1 MPFSSNLLRSVLPV
15 VGLLNLL
22 ALSGCLGANEQRCD
36 GRGGPPVGDSSAAAG
51 TTDAQQRAA
60 AAVDCDAYEIT
71 GRIAALAPTRDKI
84 SSLQDRTRLDAQRA
98 LAAVRSRAVESS
110 RLPLS
115 SAHRD
120 MYAAAAAAERASGS
134 EPVLAWATDPWM
146 ALDPLERPAA
156 NQRGELAVALM
167 RGERRALAVNVRNT
181 SAVPRV
187 LQVRIFLANLPGDAL
202 QIYRVNWTG
211 NDKSDWAAA
220 ELEPLG
226 DASASRETLLLPGI
240 TQQIWMQISP
250 DNSADAGRYSGS
262 VEVSADGGVAVQ
274 VPLTVTIF
282 RTQFPRE
289 PSMHFGGWDYADGSN
304 HPGYAV
310 TRGNSGAVAR
320 QLQAHFVDTPW
331 AGRQVLHWDD
341 LDLNAGAQRPPDASA
356 LQHWMAQWT
365 GARRFRVL
373 VDVDDLRGID
383 VADDRFAPAVATWAR
398 AWAAEIRRLGKSPEQ
413 FDLLLRD
420 EPGTSEEAAIT
431 EAWSRAIRGSG
442 AGFRIWVDPV
452 WQDPLKTPQ
461 SLIDAADTIA
471 INLALAE
478 KAGDAYWDWARRL
491 AGEGKTIELYAN
503 EGPARRM
510 DPYGYYRLTAWRA
523 FFAGATAVSFWSFSD
538 TGGGRSD
545 NEFAAAEVDYS
556 PLFIGEEKVRSGKHM
571 EAAVEG
577 IEDAEY
583 LQMLQVVAHTHALPD
598 ARHTAAE
605 LLDQVSS
612 FVASSQ
618 SSWDASWKSGLAS
631 TQAEQQRIA
640 IALFLDSLIPDPDQ
654 SSFGSLAGSNAEA
667 TDRQHDE
674 GANRDPGGEV
684 LP

>member
-1 MPFSSNLLRSVLPV
+1 MRFSSNLFRSALPIL
-15 VGLLNLL
+15 GLLNLL
-22 ALSGCLGANEQRCD
+22 ALCGCLGATEQRCD
-36 GRGGPPVGDSSAAAG
+36 GRGGPPVADPSAAAG
-51 TTDAQQRAA
+51 TSDAQQRAA
-60 AAVDCDAYEIT
+60 AAIDCDAYEIT
-71 GRIAALAPTRDKI
+71 GRIAALAPTRDEI
-84 SSLQDRTRLDAQRA
+84 SSLQDRTRVQAQRA
-98 LAAVRSRAVESS
+98 LDAVESGAVESS

-115 SAHRD
+115 AAHRE

-134 EPVLAWATDPWM
+134 QPVLAWATDPWI

-156 NQRGELAVALM
+156 NQRGELSTALM
-167 RGERRALAVNVRNT
+167 RGERRALAVNLRNT
-181 SAVPRV
+181 SAVPRT
-187 LQVRIFLANLPGDAL
+187 LQVRILLSNLPGDAL

-220 ELEPLG
+220 ELELLG
-226 DASASRETLLLPGI
+226 DASATRETLLLPGI
-240 TQQIWMQISP
+240 TQQIWIQIRP
-250 DNSADAGRYSGS
+250 DSSADASRHSGS
-262 VEVSADGGVAVQ
+262 VEFTAEGGVAVQ
-274 VPLTVTIF
+274 VPLNVTIF

-289 PSMHFGGWDYADGSN
+289 PSMHFGGWDYADGS
-304 HPGYAV
+304 HDPGYAL
-310 TRGNSGAVAR
+310 TRSNSAAVV
-320 QLQAHFVDTPW
+320 QHLQGDFVDTPW
-331 AGRQVLHWDD
+331 ARRQVLHWDD
-341 LDLNAGAQRPPDASA
+341 LDPNAGAQRLPDASA
-356 LQHWMAQWT
+356 LQQWMAQWT
-365 GARRFRVL
+365 GARRFRVF
-373 VDVDDLRGID
+373 VDVDEDIGGID
-383 VADDRFAPAVATWAR
+383 IADDRFAHAVASWAR
-398 AWAAEIRRLGKSPEQ
+398 AWAAEIQRLGKSPEQ

-420 EPGTSEEAAIT
+420 EPDTPEEAALT
-431 EAWSRAIRGSG
+431 EAWSRAIRRSG

-452 WQDPLKTPQ
+452 WQDPLMTPQ

-478 KAGDAYWDWARRL
+478 KAGNAYWDWARRL

-545 NEFAAAEVDYS
+545 NEFAAAAVDYS
-556 PLFIGEEKVRSGKHM
+556 PLFIGDENVRSGKHM

-583 LQMLQVVAHTHALPD
+583 LQMLRVVANTHALPD
-598 ARHTAAE
+598 VRRRAAE

-612 FVASSQ
+612 FVASSK

-640 IALFLDSLIPDPDQ
+640 IAEFLDSL
-654 SSFGSLAGSNAEA
+654 
-667 TDRQHDE
+667 
-674 GANRDPGGEV
+674 